1 MIVKTLI
8 LCRGML
14 KGSKATMAELVGKG
28 MRIHEDS
35 RRENDG
41 AEEMKDMEME
51 KSDRVWD
58 LYNARL

>member
-1 MIVKTLI
+1 
-8 LCRGML
+8 ML

-41 AEEMKDMEME
+41 ADERKDMEME
-51 KSDRVWD
+51 KSDGVWD